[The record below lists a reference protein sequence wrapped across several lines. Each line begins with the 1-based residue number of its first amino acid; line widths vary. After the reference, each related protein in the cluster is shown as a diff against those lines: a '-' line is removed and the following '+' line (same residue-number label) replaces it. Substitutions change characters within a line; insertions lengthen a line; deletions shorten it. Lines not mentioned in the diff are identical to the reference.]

1 MSSLAQEPDKHVLT
15 VAGEIQRYL
24 LNHPN
29 AADSSEGVLRWWL
42 KKQRYEDSMEIVQR
56 ALELLVTNGEVE
68 KSETFGGGPVYSSAF
83 NRPRQD
89 KLH

>member
-1 MSSLAQEPDKHVLT
+1 MAQEPDKHVLT
-15 VAGEIQRYL
+15 VASEIQRYL

-42 KKQRYEDSMEIVQR
+42 KKQRYEDSMDIVQR

-68 KSETFGGGPVYSSAF
+68 KSETFGVGPVYSSAF
-83 NRPRQD
+83 NKPRQD